1 MLSNKVISDIKLL
14 ISRIVWIRMCKRCI
28 QNLCSNSPYMY
39 KRDLARDTWI
49 CLTPINPGD
58 RPLLQ
63 SGVVMNEIS

>member
-1 MLSNKVISDIKLL
+1 MLPDNVISDIKLL
-14 ISRIVWIRMCKRCI
+14 ISRIRMCKRCI

-49 CLTPINPGD
+49 CVTPINPGD